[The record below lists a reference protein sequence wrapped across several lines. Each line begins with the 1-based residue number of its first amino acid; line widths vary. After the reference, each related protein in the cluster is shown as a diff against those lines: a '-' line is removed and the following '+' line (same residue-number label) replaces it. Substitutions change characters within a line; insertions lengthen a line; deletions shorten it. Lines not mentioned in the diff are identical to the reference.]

1 MNIGKNQSLWS
12 LSRRYVLPALL
23 ALAAL
28 LSAACGKRGPLYLPD
43 ETGAQTRTGEPA
55 GSPAP
60 TPPDKASGEDA
71 HQK

>member
-1 MNIGKNQSLWS
+1 MLFI
-12 LSRRYVLPALL
+12 VAFTALL
-23 ALAAL
+23 P
-28 LSAACGKRGPLYLPD
+28 AACGKRGPLYLPD

-60 TPPDKASGEDA
+60 APTDKASGEDA